1 MRSLGQQVRLYLKG
15 RLWSRNT
22 NLIRGGKTMIKQ
34 EEIILMEA
42 LLRDVRGNWSD
53 EIISRLTEANRIAKR
68 YNFEA
73 IEEETRAI
81 IDSEKAGKNRNF
93 DGRCFISDYKSGG
106 YEGLSEFYGGDG
118 NFKLKARS
126 KEFLQKVDE
135 LMTNDWLIFPDFDE
149 YNQCNV

>member
-1 MRSLGQQVRLYLKG
+1 
-15 RLWSRNT
+15 
-22 NLIRGGKTMIKQ
+22 MIKQ

-53 EIISRLTEANRIAKR
+53 EIISRLTEANRIAKSH
-68 YNFEA
+68 NFEA
-73 IEEETRAI
+73 IEKKTRGI
-81 IDSEKAGKNRNF
+81 IDAEMTGNNKNF
-93 DGRCFISDYKSGG
+93 DGRCFRSDYKSGG